1 VSFNIQGM
9 IIGIAAMSLFVA
21 VMGGT
26 ILLMG
31 ENYETTGYVGE
42 DIQKFNNM
50 ENISNVINTA
60 QDDID
65 KVTVEQN
72 WFDFFSGIW
81 SKLIIPFK
89 SVYRSFTMLK
99 TIGSA
104 ASSYFKLMPV
114 FYEFIITIITTLVI
128 IGLVMIKFHM
138 GRQK

>member
-1 VSFNIQGM
+1 MTFNIQGM

-31 ENYETTGYVGE
+31 VNYETTGYVGE
-42 DIQKFNNM
+42 DIQRFNNM
-50 ENISNVINTA
+50 KNLSTTINNA
-60 QDDID
+60 QDDVD
-65 KVTVEQN
+65 TVTVEQN

-81 SKLIIPFK
+81 SKLLIPFK
-89 SVYRSFTMLK
+89 SVYRTFTMLK
-99 TIGSA
+99 TIGNS

-128 IGLVMIKFHM
+128 IGIVMIKFHM
-138 GRQK
+138 GRRK